1 MRYAVN
7 PIILLSNNGSY
18 TIESE
23 IHDGWAAAAW
33 TCRGCVRIRRL
44 AGAPWAGC
52 PAGPLNPR
60 PRRTLSFPLS
70 LVVCCLQ
77 APR

>member
-23 IHDGWAAAAW
+23 IHDGWVY
-33 TCRGCVRIRRL
+33 R
-44 AGAPWAGC
+44 AP
-52 PAGPLNPR
+52 L
-60 PRRTLSFPLS
+60 L
-70 LVVCCLQ
+70 
-77 APR
+77 